1 MKKKPDDA
9 VTHNNLGVAYT
20 EKGLLDEA
28 IDELRKSVKINPAM
42 AMTHKNLEFAY
53 RKKGMEKEAQNE
65 LKLYEELMK
74 RGNQP
79 Q

>member
-1 MKKKPDDA
+1 
-9 VTHNNLGVAYT
+9 
-20 EKGLLDEA
+20 
-28 IDELRKSVKINPAM
+28 M